1 MTGVQTCALPISVS
15 EDGFVARLQG
25 GAGAGPPLRRDDA
38 DVTDL
43 RDESRIGGEV
53 GGWFV
58 GAGCNYKRREK
69 ETWKRGMKKRR
80 EKEAWKRD
88 VKRRREK
95 EAWKSYVE
103 TGRKLGHDFPP
114 VARGTKMS
122 SGVPSGN
129 LSERV
134 GSPMLGDAGR
144 GMQETGNG
152 RRGRWREQAT
162 G

>member
-1 MTGVQTCALPISVS
+1 
-15 EDGFVARLQG
+15 
-25 GAGAGPPLRRDDA
+25 
-38 DVTDL
+38 VTEL
-43 RDESRIGGEV
+43 RDESGIGGEV

-58 GAGCNYKRREK
+58 GAG
-69 ETWKRGMKKRR
+69 GHDKRR
-80 EKEAWKRD
+80 EKEAWKGN

-134 GSPMLGDAGR
+134 GSLCCGLRAAECRRREPR
-144 GMQETGNG
+144 NG

>member
-1 MTGVQTCALPISVS
+1 VQPRGMLLVVRAGEGHAGAVS

-58 GAGCNYKRREK
+58 GAG
-69 ETWKRGMKKRR
+69 GHDKRR
-80 EKEAWKRD
+80 EKEAWKGN

>member
-1 MTGVQTCALPISVS
+1 MLLVVRAGEGHPGAVS

-25 GAGAGPPLRRDDA
+25 GAGAGPRLRRDDA
-38 DVTDL
+38 DVADL

-53 GGWFV
+53 CGWFV
-58 GAGCNYKRREK
+58 GAG
-69 ETWKRGMKKRR
+69 GHDKRR
-80 EKEAWKRD
+80 EKEAWKGN

-152 RRGRWREQAT
+152 RRGRGREQAT